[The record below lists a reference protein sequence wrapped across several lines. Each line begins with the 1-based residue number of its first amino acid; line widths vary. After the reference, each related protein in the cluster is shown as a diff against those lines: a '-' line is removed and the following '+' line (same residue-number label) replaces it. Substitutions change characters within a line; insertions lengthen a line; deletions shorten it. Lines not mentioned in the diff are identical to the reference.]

1 MFKLGRPE
9 TPGQWLMHAIL
20 GVVAL
25 ALVAWMIRAFVL

>member
-9 TPGQWLMHAIL
+9 TAGQWLMHVIL

>member
-9 TPGQWLMHAIL
+9 TGGQWLMHIIL